1 MGELDPGGLGE
12 LGPGL
17 AIWLRKQLPIAARP
31 ARPPLRSLA
40 AEGGA
45 RGGGARA
52 SDLGRWKGRRIS
64 GSPLSSDPF
73 LVVRLCKLL
82 ESVFSLCMTH
92 FGFG

>member
-1 MGELDPGGLGE
+1 MGE

-17 AIWLRKQLPIAARP
+17 AIWLRQQLPISARP
-31 ARPPLRSLA
+31 ARPPLRSPPRSLA

-73 LVVRLCKLL
+73 WVVRLGMLL